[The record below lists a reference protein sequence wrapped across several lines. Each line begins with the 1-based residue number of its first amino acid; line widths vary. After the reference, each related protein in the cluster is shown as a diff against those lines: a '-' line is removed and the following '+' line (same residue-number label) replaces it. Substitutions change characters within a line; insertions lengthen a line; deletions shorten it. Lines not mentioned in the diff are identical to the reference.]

1 MTRPTNDGSLQSNR
15 AGTIHGM
22 ETYLILGTILILVS
36 FFLMAV
42 ELFVPTGGL
51 FFILAFSAMIVGV
64 GMTFFYDGM
73 TGVMFLLGACILMP
87 LAFGA
92 VLHYWP
98 KMIGKDLAAPETDGN
113 STLATTPMNQ
123 ELELLRGRFGKTLSD
138 LRPAGVVDFDG
149 KRIDTVTEGMMVEAG
164 RWVRCVDVRAGR
176 VVVRAAE
183 RPKLDDLETADFS

>member
-1 MTRPTNDGSLQSNR
+1 MTNDVIR
-15 AGTIHGM
+15 ARAAGKRGTNHGM
-22 ETYLILGTILILVS
+22 ETYLILGALLVLVS
-36 FFLMAV
+36 FLLMAV
-42 ELFVPTGGL
+42 ELFLPTGGF

-73 TGVMFLLGACILMP
+73 VGVMFLIGACILMP

-98 KMIGKDLAAPETDGN
+98 KFIGKNLGLPEPDAN
-113 STLATTPMNQ
+113 STLATTPVNQ
-123 ELELLRGRFGKTLSD
+123 GLELLRGRFGKTLSD

-164 RWVRCVDVRAGR
+164 RWVRCVDVKAGR
-176 VVVRAAE
+176 VIVRPAE
-183 RPKLDDLETADFS
+183 RPKLDDLETADFL